1 MHYYING
8 LECISPQETFGE
20 NFTNNALR
28 FQQHD
33 SKSHLTLIE
42 PNYTELIPRGSQR
55 RMSRLVKTGVFSALG
70 CIKEQ
75 EGLAVEGII
84 VGNGLGGLE
93 RAEVFLESFLPDE
106 TSPIS
111 PTPFMQSLNSAIA
124 GQIALQIKCY
134 GYSMTYAQKGL
145 SFEGALMDA
154 LLMIEEHPDHHLLV
168 GGIDEITPKYV
179 QLQDDLNRVW
189 KEDQPNGMMLGEGSS
204 FILCSGQKNEH
215 SLACIRR
222 PSVFSRTNEIDI
234 NEKLLNYLKENNMS
248 IDQIDWVISGECGT
262 PEIDSRL
269 KACIDNHLSG
279 ISNTPFKAYCGEY
292 PTASSFALWMAVKGI
307 NYPEFASQFMTKKEA
322 SIKNVLIINQYFD
335 TDFSFLLVTSC

>member
-8 LECISPQETFGE
+8 LECVSPQETSGE
-20 NFTNNALR
+20 NFANAALR
-28 FQQHD
+28 FQKQD
-33 SKSHLTLIE
+33 SKSHITLVE

-55 RMSRLVKTGVFSALG
+55 RMSGLVRTGVFTALG
-70 CIKEQ
+70 CIRAQ
-75 EGLAVEGII
+75 EDLTLEGII

-106 TSPIS
+106 TSIIS

-145 SFEGALMDA
+145 SFEGALIDG
-154 LLMIEEHPDHHLLV
+154 LLMLDEYPNRHLII

-189 KEDQPNGMMLGEGSS
+189 KEDNPKGMMLGEGSS
-204 FILCSGQKNEH
+204 FVLCSGQKTEH
-215 SLACIRR
+215 SLACLKR
-222 PSVFSRTNEIDI
+222 PTVFSRTTDFDF
-234 NEKLLNYLKENNMS
+234 NEKLLNYLEQNSLS
-248 IDQIDWVISGECGT
+248 IDQIDWVITGECGT
-262 PEIDSRL
+262 PEIDERL
-269 KACIDNHLSG
+269 KVAVENHFSG
-279 ISNTPFKAYCGEY
+279 IARTAFKDYCGEY

-307 NYPEFASQFMTKKEA
+307 KHPEFASQFMTEKKS
-322 SIKNVLIINQYFD
+322 SINNVLIVNQYFD
-335 TDFSFLLVTSC
+335 TDFSFLLVISC